1 MIESFAGKRVTVVGL
16 GRFGGGVGVT
26 RWLASQG
33 ARVTV
38 SDAAGREA
46 LVDSVAQL
54 AGLDVSLHLG
64 EHVEADFT
72 GADLLVV
79 NPAVPP
85 EMPLLAAAAGARS
98 RFYQAMLAAFERVD
112 VLALPTA
119 QCFAF
124 PAEWHWPKEVGGRAM
139 DSYHRWM
146 EVTIYATLMGC
157 SCATVP
163 CGFDPEGR
171 AMGMQLIG
179 RPRADMATLQLAH
192 AYQLATP
199 FAAMRPGA

>member
-46 LVDSVAQL
+46 LADSVAQL
-54 AGLDVSLHLG
+54 AGLDVALHLG

-85 EMPLLAAAAGARS
+85 EMPLLAVAAGAGGP
-98 RFYQAMLAAFERVD
+98 
-112 VLALPTA
+112 PTPEIDG
-119 QCFAF
+119 QEHHHRDDRGH
-124 PAEWHWPKEVGGRAM
+124 PRRRPPHVRGRQHRAM
-139 DSYHRWM
+139 PAR
-146 EVTIYATLMGC
+146 
-157 SCATVP
+157 
-163 CGFDPEGR
+163 
-171 AMGMQLIG
+171 
-179 RPRADMATLQLAH
+179 
-192 AYQLATP
+192 
-199 FAAMRPGA
+199 